1 MRKKKLT
8 FILSALLLSPIVIAN
23 QVQAEE
29 QAEKPTEAVSELVRS
44 PEAISTEN
52 SQTNAQSETA
62 SLESVVEAD
71 AEIEHLVEG
80 DASKLTETDDTL
92 GGLPKPLSVSET
104 SGKLSSLIENP
115 NVANQNL
122 TIGETAD
129 KLLKWA
135 ESKPDQTGAT
145 LEDRLEFAK
154 SLGMIPDGV
163 GKDEPV
169 QNLNHMISIAK
180 K

>member
-29 QAEKPTEAVSELVRS
+29 QAEKPTEAVSDLVRS

-62 SLESVVEAD
+62 SLESVVETD
-71 AEIEHLVEG
+71 AKIERPVEG

-104 SGKLSSLIENP
+104 SGKLSSQVENP
-115 NVANQNL
+115 HVANQNL
-122 TIGETAD
+122 TIG
-129 KLLKWA
+129 KQQM
-135 ESKPDQTGAT
+135 SC
-145 LEDRLEFAK
+145 
-154 SLGMIPDGV
+154 
-163 GKDEPV
+163 
-169 QNLNHMISIAK
+169 
-180 K
+180 